1 MADKVRLTDLVD
13 LHVHSRV
20 SDGVLAPR
28 DVVRMASEMG
38 LRAVAVTDHDTVA
51 GVPEALAA
59 GEEFG
64 IEVIPAVEISTQFA
78 DGACHILGYFIDIQ
92 NAALGTLLAEARE
105 GRRRRN
111 VQMLEKLAALGVPLA
126 MDDVRRHVTAGVVT
140 RAHFASAMIEK
151 GYVASWDE
159 AFERFLG
166 RGKPAYVHRKHVE
179 PFEAI
184 RAVRGA
190 GGLSAL
196 AHPRQLNRT
205 VEETGQWIAE
215 LARAGL
221 DAVETMSPDHG
232 PALAKRYRAVASRL
246 GLVETGGTD
255 WHGHANNAGFTI
267 GVGSGALRVRYEVV
281 EKMKRRLAAR
291 GT

>member
-1 MADKVRLTDLVD
+1 MAGKVRLADLVD
-13 LHVHSRV
+13 LHVHSRA
-20 SDGVLAPR
+20 SDGSRTPR
-28 DVVRMASEMG
+28 DVVRLASEMG
-38 LRAVAVTDHDTVA
+38 LRALAVTDHDTVA

-64 IEVIPAVEISTQFA
+64 IEVIPAVEISTEFA
-78 DGACHILGYFIDIQ
+78 DGACHILGYFIDIRD
-92 NAALGTLLAEARE
+92 AALGALLAEARE
-105 GRRRRN
+105 GRQRRN
-111 VQMLEKLAALGVPLA
+111 AQMLEKLTALGLPLA

-159 AFERFLG
+159 AFEKFLG
-166 RGKPAYVHRKHVE
+166 RDKAAYVYRKHLD

-190 GGLSAL
+190 GGCRRLG
-196 AHPRQLNRT
+196 HPRQLNRT
-205 VEETGQWIAE
+205 VEDTETWIAE

-221 DAVETMSPDHG
+221 EAVETLSPDHG
-232 PALAKRYRAVASRL
+232 AALTKQYKAIAERL

-255 WHGHANNAGFTI
+255 WHGHEHNAGFSI
-267 GVGSGALRVRYEVV
+267 GVGSGAMRVPYAVV
-281 EKMKRRLAAR
+281 EKMKQRLAAR
-291 GT
+291 GA

>member
-1 MADKVRLTDLVD
+1 MAGKVPFADLVD
-13 LHVHSRV
+13 LHVHSRA
-20 SDGVLAPR
+20 SDGALAPR
-28 DVVRMASEMG
+28 DVVRLASEIG
-38 LRAVAVTDHDTVA
+38 LRALAVTDHDTVA

-64 IEVIPAVEISTQFA
+64 IEVIPAVEISTEFA

-92 NAALGTLLAEARE
+92 DAALGALLAEARE
-105 GRRRRN
+105 GRERRN
-111 VQMLEKLAALGVPLA
+111 AQMLEKLVGLGLPLA

-151 GYVASWDE
+151 GYVTSWDE
-159 AFERFLG
+159 AFEKFLG
-166 RGKPAYVHRKHVE
+166 RNKAAFVYRKRLD

-205 VEETGQWIAE
+205 VEETETWIAE

-221 DAVETMSPDHG
+221 DAVETTSPDHSA
-232 PALAKRYRAVASRL
+232 ALGKRYRKIAERL
-246 GLVETGGTD
+246 GLLETGGTD
-255 WHGHANNAGFTI
+255 WHGHEHNAGFSM
-267 GVGSGALRVRYEVV
+267 GVGRGAMRVRYAVV
-281 EKMKRRLAAR
+281 EKMKQRLAAR
-291 GT
+291 GA